1 MAADWGQVA
10 LVYGGQAAEREISLR
25 SGQAI
30 LQALRSAGVQVTA
43 IDLAADVFAQL
54 AEGSFDRVF
63 IAVHGRGGEDGA
75 LQGGLELLGL
85 PYTGSRV
92 LGSALA
98 MDKLRSK
105 WVWQN
110 AGLPIIPYVEVASA
124 TNLTAQ
130 VAELG
135 LPLMVKPGREGSS
148 LGMSQVTDLTQ
159 LAAAVAQAQTYDS
172 QVLVERWISG
182 REFTVAILGERA
194 LPAIQLLPAQGF
206 YDYQAKYVADDTQY
220 LCPCGLSEEDE
231 RRLQQLALQAFK
243 ALGCEGWGRIDVMQ
257 DAAGEFWLLEANTVP
272 GMTDHS
278 LVPMAAKAAGMSFQD
293 LVMAILATSEVG

>member
-124 TNLTAQ
+124 TDLTAQ

-220 LCPCGLSEEDE
+220 LCPCGLSEDDE

>member
-54 AEGSFDRVF
+54 AEGAFDRVF

>member
-220 LCPCGLSEEDE
+220 LCPCGLSEDDE

>member
-124 TNLTAQ
+124 TDLTAQ